1 MLSDKVDRIF
11 DKQLAEWPMAG
22 NNYAALKDVKV
33 RSCMVDGIPLHMQF
47 NPARVVSSSAK
58 VDAKSLSERKCF
70 LCAENRPPEQRSIKW
85 GRYSVLVNPYPIF
98 KRHLTVADSVH
109 TPQRIAGRMADMVRL
124 AQELCGYTV
133 FYNGP
138 KCGASAPD
146 HMHFQAG
153 SMDFLVLPSMVLDNK
168 RKTVLEFGGDSLSV
182 VDSLPMRFFVI
193 EADTPEAAEKFFDAL
208 YEALPVQPG
217 DDEPMMN
224 ILSFDMPHANYV
236 VVVPRK
242 RHRPSF
248 YGTEGDDTMLFS
260 PASVDMGGLFVMP
273 REKDYNR
280 MNSDLARRV
289 YSEVCLSAD
298 EINDIV
304 ERIKSNHHE

>member
-1 MLSDKVDRIF
+1 
-11 DKQLAEWPMAG
+11 MAG
-22 NNYAALKDVKV
+22 KNYDALEDVKV
-33 RSCMVDGIPLHMQF
+33 RSCMVDGIPLHLQF

-85 GRYSVLVNPYPIF
+85 GRYSVLVNPFPIF
-98 KRHLTVADSVH
+98 GRHLTIADSVH
-109 TPQRIAGRMADMVRL
+109 TPQRIKGRIADMVQL
-124 AQELCGYTV
+124 AQELYGYTV

-153 SMDFLVLPSMVLDNK
+153 SMDYLILPVMVLDNK
-168 RKTVLEFGGDSLSV
+168 RKTLMEFGGDSLSV

-193 EADTPEAAEKFFDAL
+193 ETDTPEGAEKFFDAL

-224 ILSFDMPHANYV
+224 ILSFDMQNATYV

-280 MNSDLARRV
+280 MNRDLARRV

-304 ERIKSNHHE
+304 ERIKRNHHE

>member
-1 MLSDKVDRIF
+1 
-11 DKQLAEWPMAG
+11 MAG

-280 MNSDLARRV
+280 MNRDLARRV

-304 ERIKSNHHE
+304 ERIKRNQHE

>member
-1 MLSDKVDRIF
+1 
-11 DKQLAEWPMAG
+11 
-22 NNYAALKDVKV
+22 
-33 RSCMVDGIPLHMQF
+33 
-47 NPARVVSSSAK
+47 
-58 VDAKSLSERKCF
+58 
-70 LCAENRPPEQRSIKW
+70 
-85 GRYSVLVNPYPIF
+85 
-98 KRHLTVADSVH
+98 
-109 TPQRIAGRMADMVRL
+109 MADMVRL

-280 MNSDLARRV
+280 MNRDLARRV

>member
-280 MNSDLARRV
+280 MNRDLARRV

>member
-58 VDAKSLSERKCF
+58 VDAKSLSERKCC

-280 MNSDLARRV
+280 MNRDLARRV

>member
-98 KRHLTVADSVH
+98 GRHLTIADRVH

-224 ILSFDMPHANYV
+224 ILSFDMPNATYV

-280 MNSDLARRV
+280 MNRDLARRV

-304 ERIKSNHHE
+304 ERIKRNQHE

>member
-224 ILSFDMPHANYV
+224 ILSFDMPNATYV

-280 MNSDLARRV
+280 MNRDLARRV

-304 ERIKSNHHE
+304 ERIKRNQHE